1 MNKITNMTKSELNQ
15 MTLEQLRDLNHLIVS
30 VMKAKRK
37 QLIAMIELNVGDK
50 VKVNHP
56 PFRNRLFIVKKVNR
70 TTATLQIEG
79 GLASYNVPI
88 TMIQH

>member
-1 MNKITNMTKSELNQ
+1 MTQSQLNQ
-15 MTLEQLRDLNHLIVS
+15 LTLEQLSELNKLVVKTI
-30 VMKAKRK
+30 KAKRK

-79 GLASYNVPI
+79 GVGSYNVPI
-88 TMIQH
+88 SMIEIS